1 MNFGVIPETFLERVA
16 LWRRLVPIP
25 ILDLLFGPLKAR
37 TIMAGVRLGVFEAL
51 RDQSRTAAEL
61 ADALR
66 LDRVAIELLLR
77 ALTHVQYLEERKAR
91 YGLSPL
97 ARRTMVAG
105 APTELAGYARWN
117 ETQWRLLD
125 QLETLARTGRG
136 VDFHETLRDQQA
148 WGHYQTA
155 MLEVARFDAA
165 TLVRLTPIPAGAT
178 RLIDLAGGHGLLG
191 AAICRRRPPMRSTVI
206 DLPQALEHSRALAR
220 EAGHSDLV
228 DYREGDLLND
238 PPRES
243 DVALLAN
250 ILHHF
255 CPTQVTA
262 LLGRVRDVLRPGG
275 TVAIWELESPRSG
288 SRVDHGDLV
297 ALFFRLSAPH
307 NQLLPDAAAVV
318 THAGHGTVIRSLAA
332 GAPLL
337 CMPMGRDQ
345 NDNAARVVA
354 RGAGLRLSPK
364 SSIKSIRNGVLEI
377 LESPRYREKAR
388 EMVKMIAKDASNS
401 SVT

>member
-16 LWRRLVPIP
+16 LWRRLVPVP

-37 TIMAGVRLGVFEAL
+37 IIMAGVRLGVFEAL
-51 RDQSRTAAEL
+51 RDQSRTAADL
-61 ADALR
+61 ADALS

-97 ARRTMVAG
+97 ARCAMVTG
-105 APTELAGYARWN
+105 APAELTGYARWN
-117 ETQWRLLD
+117 ETQWRLLE
-125 QLETLARTGRG
+125 QLEALARTGRG
-136 VDFHETLRDQQA
+136 VDFHETLKDRQA
-148 WGHYQTA
+148 WGHYQRA

-165 TLVRLTPIPAGAT
+165 TLARLTPIPAGAT

-206 DLPQALEHSRALAR
+206 DLPQALEHSRVLAR

-238 PPRES
+238 PLEES
-243 DVALLAN
+243 DAALLAN

-255 CPTQVTA
+255 RPTQVTA
-262 LLGRVRDVLRPGG
+262 LLGRVRSVLRPGG
-275 TVAIWELESPRSG
+275 TVAIWELEAPRSG

-297 ALFFRLSAPH
+297 ALFFRLTSTSGAYH
-307 NQLLPDAAAVV
+307 GTQYANWLAAAGFSAVRV
-318 THAGHGTVIRSLAA
+318 LRPRNSPGRVLVLARAGRSDSW
-332 GAPLL
+332 
-337 CMPMGRDQ
+337 R
-345 NDNAARVVA
+345 A
-354 RGAGLRLSPK
+354 RGWPLAPRLPFIRPRTSGMRRITGL
-364 SSIKSIRNGVLEI
+364 LE
-377 LESPRYREKAR
+377 K
-388 EMVKMIAKDASNS
+388 V
-401 SVT
+401 

>member
-1 MNFGVIPETFLERVA
+1 MKPSPLRSGQPLVQKLSVQCVLEF
-16 LWRRLVPIP
+16 
-25 ILDLLFGPLKAR
+25 ILSGKKPPLKLVIAR
-37 TIMAGVRLGVFEAL
+37 RSNELL
-51 RDQSRTAAEL
+51 SRTEL
-61 ADALR
+61 
-66 LDRVAIELLLR
+66 
-77 ALTHVQYLEERKAR
+77 T
-91 YGLSPL
+91 
-97 ARRTMVAG
+97 
-105 APTELAGYARWN
+105 GYARWN
-117 ETQWRLLD
+117 ETQWRLLE

-136 VDFHETLRDQQA
+136 VDFHETLRDQEA
-148 WGHYQTA
+148 WSHYQRA

-191 AAICRRRPPMRSTVI
+191 AAICRRHPPMRSTVI

-238 PPRES
+238 PLEES

-275 TVAIWELESPRSG
+275 TVAIWELESQRSG

-297 ALFFRLSAPH
+297 ALFFRLTSTSGAYH
-307 NQLLPDAAAVV
+307 GTQYARWLAAAGFSAVRV
-318 THAGHGTVIRSLAA
+318 LRPRSSPGRVLVLARAGGSDSRRSR
-332 GAPLL
+332 
-337 CMPMGRDQ
+337 GRLF
-345 NDNAARVVA
+345 A
-354 RGAGLRLSPK
+354 LRLPF
-364 SSIKSIRNGVLEI
+364 IRQRTSCLDGKQEL
-377 LESPRYREKAR
+377 
-388 EMVKMIAKDASNS
+388 
-401 SVT
+401 

>member
-148 WGHYQTA
+148 WGHYQKA

-238 PPRES
+238 PPREGARDGKDDCKRCQQFFCDADLGGGRRHARQCS
-243 DVALLAN
+243 AWIIVRLLLPLDKN
-250 ILHHF
+250 RENDRKVKPRSWVKNWTEPIL
-255 CPTQVTA
+255 
-262 LLGRVRDVLRPGG
+262 
-275 TVAIWELESPRSG
+275 TVARTLVRACVVSSG
-288 SRVDHGDLV
+288 RAD
-297 ALFFRLSAPH
+297 
-307 NQLLPDAAAVV
+307 
-318 THAGHGTVIRSLAA
+318 
-332 GAPLL
+332 
-337 CMPMGRDQ
+337 
-345 NDNAARVVA
+345 
-354 RGAGLRLSPK
+354 
-364 SSIKSIRNGVLEI
+364 
-377 LESPRYREKAR
+377 
-388 EMVKMIAKDASNS
+388 
-401 SVT
+401 